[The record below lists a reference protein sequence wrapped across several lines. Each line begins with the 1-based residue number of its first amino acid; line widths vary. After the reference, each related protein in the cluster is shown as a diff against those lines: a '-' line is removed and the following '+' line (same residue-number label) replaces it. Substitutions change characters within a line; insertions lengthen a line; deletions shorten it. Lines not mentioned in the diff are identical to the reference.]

1 MSDDQIIVLD
11 WMKRISKMLKL
22 EQVLY
27 HLNVT
32 DKIEEEIGEAYSR
45 LNIYEKYQVLQAFAE
60 WGMEQS
66 KSPNGMIKEVR
77 KGR

>member
-32 DKIEEEIGEAYSR
+32 DKIAEEIGEAYSR

-66 KSPNGMIKEVR
+66 KSQNGVIKEVR

>member
-1 MSDDQIIVLD
+1 MNDDQIIVLD

-32 DKIEEEIGEAYSR
+32 DKIAEEIGKAYSR

-66 KSPNGMIKEVR
+66 KLPNGAIKETR